1 MVLVGW
7 LLVFLAGRRLT
18 AVRTL
23 TPEQPTAGDDV
34 KVSVR
39 VRNESLVPGPQ
50 VTVTGAGG
58 DLEALDGTLEIESLR
73 PRAERTAAI
82 TISPARRGRFHLPE
96 LHIETEDPLGLA
108 RARRA
113 TGEPQD
119 VTIYPSLV
127 HLETCAALAHL
138 EGAHERGAR
147 GLPRLGGSELRGI
160 RPHYPGEPLSH
171 VDWKATARTG
181 SLMLREMD
189 DPGGSDICLVL
200 DGTAAAAGRGPGSGA
215 GSSGV
220 PGGVPATVGRRARR
234 SAVARRRA
242 RRSAAVTRSA
252 ARRGDGPDPGFEVA
266 VQVAGSIADAALRG
280 GRDVDLLLH
289 EAAWRRVALKR
300 GRQSRRR
307 LLEALATAAPSGTV
321 SLAAALGW
329 LDGRDRRRP
338 RAQSW
343 VVVVRSLDAALA
355 RALSARRREGP
366 RIVVVLVHGS
376 SSDGGPDRSL
386 LLSLAAADVPCLT
399 VKHDDDLA
407 GALSLDPARD
417 RLERIS

>member
-1 MVLVGW
+1 MVLAGW

-18 AVRTL
+18 AARTL
-23 TPEQPTAGDDV
+23 TPQQPTAGDDV

-39 VRNESLVPGPQ
+39 VRNDSLAPGPQ

-58 DLEALDGTLEIESLR
+58 DIEVQDDTLEIESLR

-82 TISPARRGRFHLPE
+82 TISPARRGRFHLSE

-113 TGEPQD
+113 TGEPRD
-119 VTIYPSLV
+119 VTVYPRLV
-127 HLETCAALAHL
+127 HLETCAALAYL

-189 DPGGSDICLVL
+189 DPDGSDVCLVL
-200 DGTAAAAGRGPGSGA
+200 DGTGAAAGRGPGGA
-215 GSSGV
+215 GRSSGSS
-220 PGGVPATVGRRARR
+220 ALAGRPARR
-234 SAVARRRA
+234 SAAARRRA
-242 RRSAAVTRSA
+242 RRIAAAGRAA

-321 SLAAALGW
+321 SLAAALGR
-329 LDGRDRRRP
+329 LDGRDRRQP

-355 RALSARRREGP
+355 RALTARRREGL
-366 RIVVVLVHGS
+366 RIVVVLVDGS

-386 LLSLAAADVPCLT
+386 LLSLAAADVQCLM
-399 VKHDDDLA
+399 VRHDDDLA
-407 GALSLDPARD
+407 AALSLDPARD
-417 RLERIS
+417 HLERIS